1 MQREGE
7 KMPKFISKKHLEI
20 CNNLS
25 YDLGFNQTINPE
37 LFQYLPNTFFEI
49 VFAMPHGGDDHV
61 RTRISFPMTKELK
74 KKFTKHIGY
83 HFELNMDLTWE
94 DYESLNE
101 WNCFSEIMLTHELE
115 QEERRLNQ

>member
-1 MQREGE
+1 MQRKGE
-7 KMPKFISKKHLEI
+7 KMPKFISKKRLEI

-37 LFQYLPNTFFEI
+37 LFLYLPDSFFPI

-61 RTRISFPMTKELK
+61 RTRIEFPITKELR
-74 KKFTKHIGY
+74 KKFPNQKGN

-94 DYESLNE
+94 DYEELD
-101 WNCFSEIMLTHELE
+101 NCDWDCFPQLAKEKRVI
-115 QEERRLNQ
+115 Q

>member
-1 MQREGE
+1 
-7 KMPKFISKKHLEI
+7 MPKFISKKHLEI
-20 CNNLS
+20 SNNLS

-37 LFQYLPNTFFEI
+37 LFKYLPNIFFEI
-49 VFAMPHGGDDHV
+49 TFAMPHGGDDHV
-61 RTRISFPMTKELK
+61 RTRIQFPISTELRK
-74 KKFTKHIGY
+74 QFKWEKRT

-101 WNCFSEIMLTHELE
+101 WDSFTEILLTHELE

>member
-1 MQREGE
+1 
-7 KMPKFISKKHLEI
+7 MPKFISKKHLEV

-37 LFQYLPNTFFEI
+37 LFQYLPNIFFEV
-49 VFAMPHGGDDHV
+49 VFSMPHGGDDHV
-61 RTRISFPMTKELK
+61 RTRILFPISSELRN
-74 KKFTKHIGY
+74 KFKWEKRT

-101 WNCFSEIMLTHELE
+101 WNCFSEILLTHELKK
-115 QEERRLNQ
+115 EERRLNQ